1 MNKSRA
7 KYRAMITKIP
17 LEISDFDKIP
27 GISEDIK
34 SMLKSNTNVFIE
46 EEVPYCFLSRIER
59 SFAELTIG
67 CNLKT
72 MVKKKS
78 YLFLLTLVKA
88 NINIIN

>member
-34 SMLKSNTNVFIE
+34 SMLKSYTNVFIE

-72 MVKKKS
+72 MVKKKLS
-78 YLFLLTLVKA
+78 FLA
-88 NINIIN
+88 YFG

>member
-34 SMLKSNTNVFIE
+34 RMLKSNTNVFIE

-72 MVKKKS
+72 MVKKKVIFS
-78 YLFLLTLVKA
+78 CLLWLKQ
-88 NINIIN
+88 I